1 MNKVINEVQKE
12 LLQLKLKNLKFA
24 LKVLQQ
30 KELLEVFQKYDGKFY
45 SVRFLRD
52 LNKYNK
58 KENFYID
65 EQIKKNCDDIE
76 ISMKFYAFEDRAIQ
90 KDYTYYIDTHINYIL
105 YFGNSE
111 KINAEKLTEQ
121 LNKKIEQ
128 LKNNIEQLQK
138 QLKNID
144 KILAKYNKLY
154 NQLSDYICSINYDIR
169 SFLEIKNVF

>member
-58 KENFYID
+58 KENFYCD
-65 EQIKKNCDDIE
+65 EQTKKICDNIE
-76 ISMKFYAFEDRAIQ
+76 ISMKFYAFQDRAIQ
-90 KDYTYYIDTHINYIL
+90 KDYTYYIDTHVNYIL

-111 KINAEKLTEQ
+111 QINAEKLTEQ
-121 LNKKIEQ
+121 LNRKITG
-128 LKNNIEQLQK
+128 LKNQIEVLQK

-144 KILAKYNKLY
+144 KILAKYNKLF
-154 NQLSDYICSINYDIR
+154 NELSNYIDTISYDIR
-169 SFLEIKNVF
+169 NFLEIKSIY

>member
-1 MNKVINEVQKE
+1 MNKVINETQKE

-30 KELLEVFQKYDGKFY
+30 KELLEVFKKYDGKFY

-58 KENFYID
+58 KENFYCD
-65 EQIKKNCDDIE
+65 EQTKKICDNIE
-76 ISMKFYAFEDRAIQ
+76 ISMKFYAFQDRAIQ
-90 KDYTYYIDTHINYIL
+90 KDYTYYIDTHVDYIL
-105 YFGNSE
+105 YFSNSE
-111 KINAEKLTEQ
+111 KINAEKITTQ
-121 LNKKIEQ
+121 LNRKIIG

-144 KILAKYNKLY
+144 KILVKYNKLY
-154 NQLSDYICSINYDIR
+154 NELSNYIDTINYDIR
-169 SFLEIKNVF
+169 NFLEIKSIY